1 MEKISKTEANEKI
14 EEFFNNIKE
23 KTPKEIKKIKRLAM
37 TFNIQLKEKRK
48 LLCKNCYSPN
58 LKIKSIKKRVK
69 TIICKEC
76 ENIMKWK
83 IKN

>member
-37 TFNIQLKEKRK
+37 TFNIPLKEKRK
-48 LLCKNCYSPN
+48 LFCKNCYSPN

-83 IKN
+83 IKI